1 MFDYLQKFNNLPRD
15 LRNRVSSPAVMT
27 VISEL
32 EKKYQVDLAMLVM
45 KVMIKSVPAKNLAA
59 YLVSDAGLDPTK
71 AQELERELLAQVF
84 KEVAAYLGLEREA
97 RSLEVEAD
105 IEDVVKEAGLSI
117 ASVELIGRLRNIIST
132 YIRGVRSK
140 IDARDTLMKP
150 VIYGG
155 LNLSREES
163 ERVFLVTSRLNLKS
177 LGTKPISAPTPIPAP
192 AAKLDR
198 IIAAAE
204 AEAAGAYDLKKAIA
218 AGQVKPLAPAA
229 ASIPAASV
237 TPSPKVAIP
246 AAPVSPAK
254 TASQLDLK
262 HEIEA
267 PDMVGALS
275 APQKPAVA
283 AISPL
288 PKAASTIPAA
298 APVAP
303 KVFVP
308 IIPKIAPAAIPN
320 TPVVPIAPKAE
331 AVIKNVER
339 ENKEV
344 KEEKVI
350 NEKKE
355 EKSAAVAL
363 KTAPQKPAEPAPKV
377 MATPRP
383 PVAAIRPQPVSQ
395 SPSKPLI
402 RDVKPMPKVMGPI
415 EELQFLDI
423 VNFRRLGQTPADIT
437 AKIFSK
443 IKLLEGEGYDK
454 MVAGV
459 MAWRKSPVN
468 LAYIKMSGEAMRQGM
483 KLKDYAAA
491 KAGNRDYLTWDEIEA
506 LLALNSRLVF

>member
-15 LRNRVSSPAVMT
+15 LRDQVSSPAVMA

-32 EKKYQVDLAMLVM
+32 EKKYQVDLAILVM
-45 KVMIKSVPAKNLAA
+45 KVMIKSIPAKNLAA
-59 YLVSDAGLDPTK
+59 YLVADSGLDPTK
-71 AQELERELLAQVF
+71 AQELARELLARVF
-84 KEVAAYLGLEREA
+84 KEVAVYLGLEREA

-105 IEDVVKEAGLSI
+105 IEDVVRGAGLSI
-117 ASVELIGRLRNIIST
+117 ASVELIGRLRSILST
-132 YIRGVRSK
+132 YIRGVRGK
-140 IDARDTLMKP
+140 IDTRDTLMKP

-163 ERVFLVTSRLNLKS
+163 ERVFLVVSSLNLKS
-177 LGTKPISAPTPIPAP
+177 LGTKPLAAPASVTTSVVAP

-218 AGQVKPLAPAA
+218 AGQVKPLAPVA
-229 ASIPAASV
+229 P
-237 TPSPKVAIP
+237 TPVAGL
-246 AAPVSPAK
+246 VSPVK
-254 TASQLDLK
+254 NISKLDLK

-267 PDMVGALS
+267 PDQVSALS
-275 APQKPAVA
+275 APTKTPTASPIPVSIPIKTTAPAVMVE
-283 AISPL
+283 PVV
-288 PKAASTIPAA
+288 KAASASAASILSAAAMPAA
-298 APVAP
+298 PITVAP
-303 KVFVP
+303 KVTVP
-308 IIPKIAPAAIPN
+308 VMPKAATAVAANIPSK
-320 TPVVPIAPKAE
+320 PVEKGGEAKEAMIAPKIIAAK
-331 AVIKNVER
+331 AVE
-339 ENKEV
+339 
-344 KEEKVI
+344 
-350 NEKKE
+350 
-355 EKSAAVAL
+355 
-363 KTAPQKPAEPAPKV
+363 TAPVA
-377 MATPRP
+377 PRP
-383 PVAAIRPQPVSQ
+383 PVAAIRPQPISQ
-395 SPSKPLI
+395 SSSKPLI

-468 LAYIKMSGEAMRQGM
+468 LAYIKMSGEAIRQGA
-483 KLKDYAAA
+483 KLKDYAVA
-491 KAGNRDYLTWDEIEA
+491 KAGNHDYLTWEEIEA